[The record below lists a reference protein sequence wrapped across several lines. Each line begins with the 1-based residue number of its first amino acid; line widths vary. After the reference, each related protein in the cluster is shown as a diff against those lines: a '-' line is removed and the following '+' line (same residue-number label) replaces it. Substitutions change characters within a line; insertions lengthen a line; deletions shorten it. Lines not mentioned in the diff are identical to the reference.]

1 MASDIDANW
10 IVDRTEP
17 NRSGVCVCG
26 RGEYRA
32 VVRARSQDGIR
43 AFRIRRV
50 GLHCIALHCI
60 FQIKMTMMHR
70 DETEYDVDARG
81 RSRRR
86 GPGDETQH
94 RRHQHQRPAGVP
106 GGEPTKTTVGAM
118 IQSLDAR
125 ARRLE
130 YEARRDAEAR
140 DKTRAAVEALS
151 TSVETRAKALHDGVR
166 EVREDHAAW
175 GREREALRM
184 GVEDAAR
191 RADALAERASERAK
205 DAERVRRET
214 TAIDGRVS
222 EALKYVRE
230 VRDEFLRSER
240 VIKEAKDA
248 VKELE
253 LRDARRERAM
263 DELESRAKRADE
275 TLRDELET
283 VREETSRAESAIAK
297 MEEIGG
303 LAEDLRELAKWSK
316 RTAEYQ
322 NRRLAS
328 LERANADSTTT
339 TEGARRELDLVA
351 TIQSTALAMRQQQ
364 TRLATLEER
373 GEARA
378 KREAA
383 IVADVNVV
391 KRALGEHHGVLARVC
406 DAFDTELALDIKTAA
421 PTSSAF
427 MKTSPSG

>member
-1 MASDIDANW
+1 
-10 IVDRTEP
+10 
-17 NRSGVCVCG
+17 
-26 RGEYRA
+26 
-32 VVRARSQDGIR
+32 
-43 AFRIRRV
+43 
-50 GLHCIALHCI
+50 
-60 FQIKMTMMHR
+60 
-70 DETEYDVDARG
+70 
-81 RSRRR
+81 
-86 GPGDETQH
+86 
-94 RRHQHQRPAGVP
+94 
-106 GGEPTKTTVGAM
+106 M

-151 TSVETRAKALHDGVR
+151 TSVETLAKALHDCVR

>member
-1 MASDIDANW
+1 MN
-10 IVDRTEP
+10 
-17 NRSGVCVCG
+17 
-26 RGEYRA
+26 
-32 VVRARSQDGIR
+32 
-43 AFRIRRV
+43 
-50 GLHCIALHCI
+50 
-60 FQIKMTMMHR
+60 R
-70 DETEYDVDARG
+70 DETDDVLDDARA
-81 RSRRR
+81 RNRRR
-86 GPGDETQH
+86 PHDDDHH
-94 RRHQHQRPAGVP
+94 RQQPPIVVGATTN
-106 GGEPTKTTVGAM
+106 GEPTKTTVGSM
-118 IQSLDAR
+118 IRSLDAR

-140 DKTRAAVEALS
+140 EKTRAAVEALS
-151 TSVETRAKALHDGVR
+151 TSVETLAKALSDCVR
-166 EVREDHAAW
+166 EVRGDHAAW
-175 GREREALRM
+175 GREREALRR
-184 GVEDAAR
+184 GVEDAAK
-191 RADALAERASERAK
+191 RADALAKSASERAK
-205 DAERVRRET
+205 DAERARRET
-214 TAIDGRVS
+214 MTIDDRVS

-263 DELESRAKRADE
+263 DELESRARRADE
-275 TLRDELET
+275 TLRDELDL
-283 VREETSRAESAIAK
+283 VREETSRAESAMAK

-339 TEGARRELDLVA
+339 STTEGARRELDLVA
-351 TIQSTALAMRQQQ
+351 TVQSTALAMRQQQ

-383 IVADVNVV
+383 IVADVSVV

-406 DAFDTELALDIKTAA
+406 DAFDTELALDIKTTA

-427 MKTSPSG
+427 MKTSVGENY

>member
-1 MASDIDANW
+1 M
-10 IVDRTEP
+10 
-17 NRSGVCVCG
+17 
-26 RGEYRA
+26 
-32 VVRARSQDGIR
+32 
-43 AFRIRRV
+43 
-50 GLHCIALHCI
+50 
-60 FQIKMTMMHR
+60 
-70 DETEYDVDARG
+70 
-81 RSRRR
+81 
-86 GPGDETQH
+86 
-94 RRHQHQRPAGVP
+94 
-106 GGEPTKTTVGAM
+106 
-118 IQSLDAR
+118 DAR

-140 DKTRAAVEALS
+140 EKTRAAVEALS
-151 TSVETRAKALHDGVR
+151 TSVETLAKALSDCVR
-166 EVREDHAAW
+166 EVRGDHAAW
-175 GREREALRM
+175 GREREALRR
-184 GVEDAAR
+184 GVEDAAK
-191 RADALAERASERAK
+191 RADALAKSASERAR
-205 DAERVRRET
+205 DAERARRET
-214 TAIDGRVS
+214 MAIDDRVS

-263 DELESRAKRADE
+263 DELESRARRADE
-275 TLRDELET
+275 TLRDELEL
-283 VREETSRAESAIAK
+283 VREETSRAESAMAK

-351 TIQSTALAMRQQQ
+351 TVQSTALAMRQQQ

-427 MKTSPSG
+427 MKTSVGENY

>member
-1 MASDIDANW
+1 M
-10 IVDRTEP
+10 
-17 NRSGVCVCG
+17 
-26 RGEYRA
+26 
-32 VVRARSQDGIR
+32 
-43 AFRIRRV
+43 
-50 GLHCIALHCI
+50 
-60 FQIKMTMMHR
+60 
-70 DETEYDVDARG
+70 DAR
-81 RSRRR
+81 
-86 GPGDETQH
+86 
-94 RRHQHQRPAGVP
+94 V
-106 GGEPTKTTVGAM
+106 
-118 IQSLDAR
+118 
-125 ARRLE
+125 RRLE

-140 DKTRAAVEALS
+140 NKTQTAVEALS
-151 TSVETRAKALHDGVR
+151 TSVETLSSALRDCVL

-175 GREREALRM
+175 GREREELRR

-191 RADALAERASERAK
+191 HVNALAERTTERAK
-205 DAERVRRET
+205 DAERARKET

-253 LRDARRERAM
+253 LRDERRERTLV
-263 DELESRAKRADE
+263 ELESRAKRADE

-283 VREETSRAESAIAK
+283 VRQETSRAETAIAR

-328 LERANADSTTT
+328 LERANADSTTK
-339 TEGARRELDLVA
+339 EGARRDLDLVA

-364 TRLATLEER
+364 TRLAAVEER

-383 IVADVNVV
+383 IVADVRVV

-406 DAFDTELALDIKTAA
+406 DAFDAALAIDIKAAA

-427 MKTSPSG
+427 MKTSLGEHY

>member
-1 MASDIDANW
+1 
-10 IVDRTEP
+10 
-17 NRSGVCVCG
+17 
-26 RGEYRA
+26 
-32 VVRARSQDGIR
+32 
-43 AFRIRRV
+43 
-50 GLHCIALHCI
+50 
-60 FQIKMTMMHR
+60 MT
-70 DETEYDVDARG
+70 A
-81 RSRRR
+81 
-86 GPGDETQH
+86 
-94 RRHQHQRPAGVP
+94 
-106 GGEPTKTTVGAM
+106 GEPTKTTVGAT
-118 IQSLDAR
+118 IRSLDAR
-125 ARRLE
+125 VRRLE

-140 DKTRAAVEALS
+140 DRTHTAVEALS
-151 TSVETRAKALHDGVR
+151 TSVETLAKALHDCVR

-175 GREREALRM
+175 GREREALRL

-205 DAERVRRET
+205 EAERVRRET

-297 MEEIGG
+297 MDEIGG

-328 LERANADSTTT
+328 LERANADSTES
-339 TEGARRELDLVA
+339 TERSERELNLVA

-383 IVADVNVV
+383 IVADVSVV
-391 KRALGEHHGVLARVC
+391 KRALGEHHEVLARVC
-406 DAFDTELALDIKTAA
+406 DAFDAALAMDIKTAA

-427 MKTSPSG
+427 MKTSVGENY

>member
-1 MASDIDANW
+1 MTITIDV
-10 IVDRTEP
+10 VDDARR
-17 NRSGVCVCG
+17 NR
-26 RGEYRA
+26 
-32 VVRARSQDGIR
+32 
-43 AFRIRRV
+43 RRRPH
-50 GLHCIALHCI
+50 GD
-60 FQIKMTMMHR
+60 
-70 DETEYDVDARG
+70 DETRG
-81 RSRRR
+81 R
-86 GPGDETQH
+86 H
-94 RRHQHQRPAGVP
+94 RQQQPAFAATAN
-106 GGEPTKTTVGAM
+106 GEPTKTTVGSM

-140 DKTRAAVEALS
+140 EKTRAAVEALS
-151 TSVETRAKALHDGVR
+151 TSVETLAKALHDCVR
-166 EVREDHAAW
+166 EVRGDHAAW
-175 GREREALRM
+175 GREREALRR
-184 GVEDAAR
+184 GVEDAAK
-191 RADALAERASERAK
+191 RADALAKSASERAK
-205 DAERVRRET
+205 DAERARRET
-214 TAIDGRVS
+214 MAIDDRVS

-263 DELESRAKRADE
+263 DELESRARRADE

-283 VREETSRAESAIAK
+283 VREETSRAESAMAK

-328 LERANADSTTT
+328 LERANADSTTST

-383 IVADVNVV
+383 IAADVNVV

-406 DAFDTELALDIKTAA
+406 DAFDTELALDIKTTA

-427 MKTSPSG
+427 MKTSVG

>member
-1 MASDIDANW
+1 MTI
-10 IVDRTEP
+10 IM
-17 NRSGVCVCG
+17 NR
-26 RGEYRA
+26 
-32 VVRARSQDGIR
+32 D
-43 AFRIRRV
+43 
-50 GLHCIALHCI
+50 
-60 FQIKMTMMHR
+60 
-70 DETEYDVDARG
+70 DETVVVDART
-81 RSRRR
+81 RNRRR
-86 GPGDETQH
+86 PHDDHH
-94 RRHQHQRPAGVP
+94 RQQPAHVGVTTN
-106 GGEPTKTTVGAM
+106 GEPTKTTVGSH
-118 IQSLDAR
+118 IRSLDAR
-125 ARRLE
+125 VRRLE

-140 DKTRAAVEALS
+140 EKTRAAVEALS
-151 TSVETRAKALHDGVR
+151 TSVETLANALHDCVR
-166 EVREDHAAW
+166 EVRGDHAAW

-184 GVEDAAR
+184 GVEDAAK

-205 DAERVRRET
+205 DAERVRKET

>member
-1 MASDIDANW
+1 MNRDDTDDDA
-10 IVDRTEP
+10 
-17 NRSGVCVCG
+17 
-26 RGEYRA
+26 
-32 VVRARSQDGIR
+32 
-43 AFRIRRV
+43 
-50 GLHCIALHCI
+50 
-60 FQIKMTMMHR
+60 
-70 DETEYDVDARG
+70 DAR
-81 RSRRR
+81 RRR
-86 GPGDETQH
+86 PLPLDGETH
-94 RRHQHQRPAGVP
+94 RGRHRYQQRRPAGDAVP
-106 GGEPTKTTVGAM
+106 GEPTKTTVGST
-118 IQSLDAR
+118 IRSLDAR
-125 ARRLE
+125 VRRLE

-151 TSVETRAKALHDGVR
+151 TSVETLAKALHDCVR

-175 GREREALRM
+175 GREREALRL

-191 RADALAERASERAK
+191 RADALAERASERAR
-205 DAERVRRET
+205 DAERARRET

-283 VREETSRAESAIAK
+283 VREETSRAECAMAK

-303 LAEDLRELAKWSK
+303 LAEDLRELARWSK

-328 LERANADSTTT
+328 LERASADSTTTT

-383 IVADVNVV
+383 IVADVSVV

>member
-1 MASDIDANW
+1 MTLMTHRDDDVVDAA
-10 IVDRTEP
+10 RRRRRP
-17 NRSGVCVCG
+17 G
-26 RGEYRA
+26 GE
-32 VVRARSQDGIR
+32 
-43 AFRIRRV
+43 
-50 GLHCIALHCI
+50 
-60 FQIKMTMMHR
+60 R
-70 DETEYDVDARG
+70 DETH
-81 RSRRR
+81 
-86 GPGDETQH
+86 H
-94 RRHQHQRPAGVP
+94 RYQQQPAGTR
-106 GGEPTKTTVGAM
+106 GEPTKTTVGAT
-118 IQSLDAR
+118 IRSLDAR
-125 ARRLE
+125 VRRLE

-140 DKTRAAVEALS
+140 DRTRAAVEALS
-151 TSVETRAKALHDGVR
+151 TSVETLGNALHDCVR

-175 GREREALRM
+175 GREREALRL
-184 GVEDAAR
+184 GVEEAAR

-205 DAERVRRET
+205 DAERARRET

-253 LRDARRERAM
+253 TRDARRERAM

-339 TEGARRELDLVA
+339 TEGTRRELDLVA

-364 TRLATLEER
+364 ARLATLEER

-383 IVADVNVV
+383 IVADVSVV

-406 DAFDTELALDIKTAA
+406 DAFDTELALDIKTTA

-427 MKTSPSG
+427 MKTSVGESIDISDITRCSTSSVL